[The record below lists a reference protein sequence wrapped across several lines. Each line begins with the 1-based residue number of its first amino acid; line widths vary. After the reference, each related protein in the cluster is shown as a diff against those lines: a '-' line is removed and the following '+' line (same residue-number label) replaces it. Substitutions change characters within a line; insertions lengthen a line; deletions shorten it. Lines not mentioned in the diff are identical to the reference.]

1 MTTTLIGG
9 ISLGIWVY
17 LLLARGRFWRM
28 SRATP
33 VLPRD
38 DSAPSVTAVV
48 PARNEAEVVGRAME
62 SLAAQAY
69 AGEFHIVLVDDGSE
83 DGTAGVAR
91 AVAPGVEVLAAGP
104 LPAGWGGKMWAI
116 AQGVATARGEY
127 LLLTDADIVHPPDSV
142 AGLVA
147 RTREGDYDLVS
158 YMARLH
164 CETWAEQALIPA
176 FVFFFFLL
184 YPPEWIAMAGRETAG
199 AAGGCILIRRGA
211 LERIGGIARI
221 RGELIDDCSLAREV
235 KRNGGRVWLGLGDCI
250 HSIREYKTFREVGQM
265 ISRTAYT
272 QLGYSPLLLV
282 GALLGLV
289 LTCLAPPVLALAG
302 PRGAASVMGTLAWLM
317 MMAAYWPAVRYYRR
331 SWIWAP
337 LLPLVAVFYLGAT
350 VHSAGMHYLGR
361 GGMWKGRTARQPRTW
376 RARFGWLFRS
386 SEKVNDPV
394 GDEAGPLASRMDIR

>member
-1 MTTTLIGG
+1 
-9 ISLGIWVY
+9 
-17 LLLARGRFWRM
+17 M

-33 VLPRD
+33 VLSRD
-38 DSAPSVTAVV
+38 HSAPSVTAVV

-83 DGTAGVAR
+83 DGTARVAR
-91 AVAPGVEVLAAGP
+91 AAAPDVEVLAAGP
-104 LPAGWGGKMWAI
+104 LPAGWGGKMWAM

-147 RTREGDYDLVS
+147 RAREGGYDLVS

-184 YPPEWIAMAGRETAG
+184 YPPKWIAMAGRKTAG
-199 AAGGCILIRRGA
+199 AAGGCILIRREA
-211 LERIGGIARI
+211 LERMGGIARI

-250 HSIREYKTFREVGQM
+250 HSIRKYKTFGEVGQM

-272 QLGYSPLLLV
+272 QLGYSPWLLL

-289 LTCLAPPVLALAG
+289 LTCLAPPVLALAA
-302 PRGAASVMGTLAWLM
+302 PRGVASVMG
-317 MMAAYWPAVRYYRR
+317 
-331 SWIWAP
+331 IW
-337 LLPLVAVFYLGAT
+337 
-350 VHSAGMHYLGR
+350 R
-361 GGMWKGRTARQPRTW
+361 G
-376 RARFGWLFRS
+376 
-386 SEKVNDPV
+386 
-394 GDEAGPLASRMDIR
+394 